1 MICHQPVCCWPLPQ
15 TPHACFSCPWQW
27 DGGRDGR
34 CWQCDAWLP
43 CQKTRWSMSRRG
55 ARRLRMALTIFPS
68 LMGQEGSIRASQNIC
83 MWMLPLSISIR
94 PSSDRAVYDLRN
106 IRAISPSH
114 EKRGFLPR
122 LLLWL
127 RLVHATANSLSGSWE
142 WIRLSSFF
150 AKLSR

>member
-1 MICHQPVCCWPLPQ
+1 
-15 TPHACFSCPWQW
+15 
-27 DGGRDGR
+27 
-34 CWQCDAWLP
+34 
-43 CQKTRWSMSRRG
+43 MSRRG

-94 PSSDRAVYDLRN
+94 PSSDRPVYDLRN
-106 IRAISPSH
+106 IRAISPSL
-114 EKRGFLPR
+114 EKSGFLPR

-150 AKLSR
+150 AKLSRQLCKKSNSVKGKVGVISEIFCIFTTFF